1 MDYEDDL
8 NAPVWDDL
16 NPPNQDPI
24 PELSNTFADLH
35 TDEGNQE
42 EETESNDNDEE
53 EHSVDHDDSDNL
65 LNKLA
70 PQEDPLL
77 DLQTANDPSILSSP
91 IKAADDPLFSSSTYQ
106 PLVFGDTNDQELS
119 QSTPVLSQGSRR
131 SGKPRMLFNSAR
143 MRRRPLNKKADGATG
158 STKINTDDN
167 KNKSSEVIDPL
178 GKIERGT
185 EKTID
190 EDPTS
195 TTSNNTTKSK
205 SIIEQVDEPLFKVPT
220 RRNLEEDKLQSS
232 FTEVQTQQEQT
243 QDEEHRPVSFYVE
256 VKDPVKV
263 GELTSM
269 HVEYTV
275 VVESELLETRHA
287 QVNRRYTDFR
297 WLYRQLQSNHWGR
310 IIPPPPE
317 KQSVGRF
324 KQDFIENRR
333 FQMEKM
339 LRKIATNP
347 ILQSDLDFIL
357 FLTSNNFSFESKHRE
372 HITGSNASRDSNDLS
387 EIHISEIELLGADD
401 AAIVLKNG
409 GLDGESQKTFL
420 SLSFSSLPKYNEL
433 DEYFIDQYK
442 LTEGLE
448 ERLKQLNKSLD
459 LVDSERNELASVTE
473 EFSKTIDSLAELEV
487 TKQNIEILTN
497 FADTHRR
504 IKESLERSSL
514 QESLTLGV
522 TLDEYIR
529 SLASVK
535 AIFNQRARLGYYL
548 VIVETDFAKK
558 QSYLEK
564 LPRNSTSQSNI
575 VKINAA
581 RREYQTLQK
590 RCKAVKRKWQEAG
603 DCIKKELANFEVE
616 KVKDFR
622 NSLEIFLE
630 SAIESQKEC
639 IEMWETFYQNNL

>member
-1 MDYEDDL
+1 MDYDDNL

-16 NPPNQDPI
+16 NPPNQTSV
-24 PELSNTFADLH
+24 PELSNTFADLN

-42 EETESNDNDEE
+42 EEEKGGEGNSDET
-53 EHSVDHDDSDNL
+53 HSTDHDNSGNL
-65 LNKLA
+65 LSKLA
-70 PQEDPLL
+70 PQEDPLV
-77 DLQTANDPSILSSP
+77 DLQTANEASILTSP
-91 IKAADDPLFSSSTYQ
+91 TKGADDPLFSASTYQ
-106 PLVFGDTNDQELS
+106 PLVFGDTNDQDLS
-119 QSTPVLSQGSRR
+119 KSTPVLSSGTRR
-131 SGKPRMLFNSAR
+131 SGKPHMLFNSAR
-143 MRRRPLNKKADGATG
+143 MRRRPLDKNASNTATTATTHDNNNANNKK
-158 STKINTDDN
+158 SP
-167 KNKSSEVIDPL
+167 EVTDPL
-178 GKIERGT
+178 GKIKKETERT
-185 EKTID
+185 VD
-190 EDPTS
+190 ES
-195 TTSNNTTKSK
+195 TTSATSNSTTKSK

-220 RRNLEEDKLQSS
+220 RRNIDENQLEPD
-232 FTEVQTQQEQT
+232 QTQVQKQQEL
-243 QDEEHRPVSFYVE
+243 EPVNFYIE

-339 LRKIATNP
+339 LRKIASNP

-357 FLTSNNFSFESKHRE
+357 FLTSNNFAFESKERE
-372 HITGSNASRDSNDLS
+372 HVTGSNASRDSNDLS

-401 AAIVLKNG
+401 AAVVLKNG
-409 GLDGESQKTFL
+409 GLDGESQKKFL

-433 DEYFIDQYK
+433 DEYFTDQYK
-442 LTEGLE
+442 STESLE

-459 LVDSERNELASVTE
+459 LVDSERNELAAVTE

-487 TKQNIEILTN
+487 TKQNIGILTN

-504 IKESLERSSL
+504 IRESLERSSL

-558 QSYLEK
+558 QSLLEK
-564 LPRNSTSQSNI
+564 LPHNSSSQSNI
-575 VKINAA
+575 VKVNGA
-581 RREYQTLQK
+581 RREYQTLQR
-590 RCKAVKRKWQEAG
+590 RCK
-603 DCIKKELANFEVE
+603 
-616 KVKDFR
+616 
-622 NSLEIFLE
+622 EIGR
-630 SAIESQKEC
+630 AHV
-639 IEMWETFYQNNL
+639 